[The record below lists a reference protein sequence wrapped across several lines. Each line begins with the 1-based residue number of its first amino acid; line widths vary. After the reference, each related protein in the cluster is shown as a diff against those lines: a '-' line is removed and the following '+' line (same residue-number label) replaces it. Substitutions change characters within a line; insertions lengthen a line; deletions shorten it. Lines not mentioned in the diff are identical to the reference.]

1 MKPGILIPTAGMA
14 WALLCTAS
22 LWAQPQPAGSYPSHI
37 LQGYGFIS
45 PGVYIGYSE
54 NVATLHA
61 GLGVETFLTRGLAAG
76 AEAGVLGAIRG
87 SDPLGLL
94 SLDGSY
100 HFSRQ
105 RKIVPFLCAGYSL
118 VGGDG
123 WRNLVNLGGGI
134 NWWFRDR
141 HGLRL
146 EFRDHI
152 YADGSSRHLIGFR
165 IGYSFR

>member
-1 MKPGILIPTAGMA
+1 MKHSIPIHIAGMV
-14 WALLCTAS
+14 WMILCTES
-22 LWAQPQPAGSYPSHI
+22 LWAQSKPPERYAPHL
-37 LQGYGFIS
+37 LQGYAFFS

-54 NVATLHA
+54 NVSTIHI
-61 GLGVETFLTRGLAAG
+61 GMGVETLLFRGLAAG

-105 RKIVPFLCAGYSL
+105 RKIVPFLCAGYS
-118 VGGDG
+118 VIGGNG
-123 WRNLVNLGGGI
+123 RRSLVNLGGGI
-134 NWWFRDR
+134 NWWFRER
-141 HGLRL
+141 HGFRL

-152 YADGSSRHLIGFR
+152 YADGSSRHLLGFR
-165 IGYSFR
+165 VGYSFR